1 MIFSLKSA
9 IKKSCLPVFISTG
22 YLFICP
28 MDLFAQATP
37 KTLPRVSA
45 DQMHKPEWLNKEIE
59 IEDRVSEFIKHGSK
73 YDEISIKGSP
83 VPVKLPPQMRLDRP
97 SPLPRGRFTGR
108 VIKIGKL
115 YEFMV
120 TTMEFL
126 PSEREEL
133 AQKTAKLSPTDSQK
147 RLDLASWADAVAA
160 RYKDNELKSAASK
173 LRDEAYK
180 IMGTATDD
188 PGAQPGSAAISAARE
203 SKKNHGDP
211 ANIAA
216 LAHVGLQKALKKVND
231 QAGLESLS
239 KEVAELL
246 PDSTRQQPGKL
257 KPELK
262 TNYDK
267 DPLKTYLEAM
277 PADRRLLDRS
287 VMVDT
292 LQKGLMAAVVN
303 HPDQLENLIV
313 TAKRLVPE
321 KPEMADTIRD
331 QGLLKLVD
339 NASKLHRD
347 DLIKLVNQVRDK
359 FGQAELARNL
369 ARKWL
374 DNRQAT
380 QLADGDAEGR
390 FSLAQD
396 YLALLGDKRSAAAL
410 LRECLTIDPDLQK
423 AAKLLADLGWR
434 KEGDRWIDPDDSV
447 ESTAVATKGNAPPK
461 PGEEM
466 PNLPGGRLANRPGEN
481 PAPPQPRQPP
491 ASGGDPQNLVGLS
504 QAQITARFGVP
515 EFKTRVATQGQIQ
528 EHWYFDTP
536 GGCQVVQF
544 LKKSVR
550 SEPAVKAVY
559 QFTK

>member
-1 MIFSLKSA
+1 MIYSFISAVKKKRFS
-9 IKKSCLPVFISTG
+9 VFISTG

-28 MDLFAQATP
+28 LDLFAQATP

-59 IEDRVSEFIKHGSK
+59 IEDRVSEFIKHGTK

-133 AQKTAKLSPTDSQK
+133 AQKSAKLSPTDSQK
-147 RLDLASWADAVAA
+147 RLELAAWADAVAA
-160 RYKDNELKSAASK
+160 RYKDNELKSAAGR
-173 LRDEAYK
+173 LREEAYK
-180 IMGTATDD
+180 IQGTTTDA
-188 PGAQPGSAAISAARE
+188 PGAQPGSAAIAAARE

-216 LAHVGLQKALKKVND
+216 LAHVGFQKSLQKVTD
-231 QAGLESLS
+231 QAGLEKLS
-239 KEVAELL
+239 TEVAELL
-246 PDSTRQQPGKL
+246 PESTRRQPGTL
-257 KPELK
+257 KPE
-262 TNYDK
+262 TRAAYEK
-267 DPLKTYLEAM
+267 DPLKTYLEAS

-292 LQKGLMAAVVN
+292 LHKGLMTAVAN
-303 HPDQLENLIV
+303 HPDQLENLIN

-321 KPEMADTIRD
+321 KPEIADSIRD

-396 YLALLGDKRSAAAL
+396 YLALMGDKRSAAAL
-410 LRECLTIDPDLQK
+410 LRECLTIDPDMQK
-423 AAKLLADLGWR
+423 AAKSLADLGWR
-434 KEGDRWIDPDDSV
+434 KEGDRWIDPDDTGDSN
-447 ESTAVATKGNAPPK
+447 AVAARGNTPPQPKG
-461 PGEEM
+461 EM
-466 PNLPGGRLANRPGEN
+466 PNLPGGRLANRPGET

-491 ASGGDPQNLVGLS
+491 ASGGDPQSLVGSS

-536 GGCQVVQF
+536 GGRQVVQF
-544 LKKSVR
+544 QKKSVR